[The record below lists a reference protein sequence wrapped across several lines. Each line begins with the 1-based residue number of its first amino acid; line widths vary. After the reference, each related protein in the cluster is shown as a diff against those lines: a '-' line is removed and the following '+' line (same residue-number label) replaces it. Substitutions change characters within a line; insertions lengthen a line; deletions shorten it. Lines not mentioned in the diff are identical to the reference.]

1 MSEESE
7 KNISELEKMEAGLW
21 YDANNDEKLYL
32 ARLET
37 ESLCF
42 ELNQTNPKETEKRRE
57 ILMKIFPN
65 AKSGCV
71 ILSPV
76 MADYG
81 KNVFIGEKTFINHGA
96 YLMDCAKI
104 TIGKH
109 CFIGPDC
116 AFYTAVHPL
125 LSDERNLGLEKALPI
140 TIGDNVWLG
149 GKVVVLPGVKIGSC
163 SVVGAGS
170 VVAKDVPPGVVAAG
184 NPCRVLRKI
193 TEADRITKKDGN
205 A

>member
-1 MSEESE
+1 MSDKSE
-7 KNISELEKMEAGLW
+7 KNISEREKMEAGRW
-21 YDANNDEKLYL
+21 YDANNDEKLCL
-32 ARLET
+32 VRLET

-57 ILMKIFPN
+57 ILKEIFPHIEN
-65 AKSGCV
+65 GCV

-76 MADYG
+76 MTDYG

-104 TIGKH
+104 TIGKR
-109 CFIGPDC
+109 CFIGADC
-116 AFYTAVHPL
+116 GFYTAVHPL
-125 LSDERNLGLEKALPI
+125 VFDERNLGLEKALPV
-140 TIGDNVWLG
+140 TVGDDVWLG
-149 GKVVVLPGVKIGSC
+149 GKVVVLPGVKIGSDSVIGAD
-163 SVVGAGS
+163 SVVT
-170 VVAKDVPPGVVAAG
+170 KDVPPGVVAAG

-193 TEADRITKKDGN
+193 TDADRITKNGGK

>member
-1 MSEESE
+1 MTSESE
-7 KNISELEKMEAGLW
+7 KNISECEKMEAGLW
-21 YDANNDEKLYL
+21 YDANNDEALCL
-32 ARLET
+32 ARTET
-37 ESLCF
+37 ETLCF
-42 ELNQTNPKETEKRRE
+42 ELNQTNPKETEKRCE
-57 ILMKIFPN
+57 ILKKIFPN
-65 AKSGCV
+65 AESGTV

-81 KNVFIGEKTFINHGA
+81 KNVFIGEKTFINHGV

-140 TIGDNVWLG
+140 TIGDNVWFG
-149 GKVVVLPGVKIGSC
+149 GKVIILPGVKIGSG
-163 SVVGAGS
+163 SVIGAGS
-170 VVAKDVPPGVVAAG
+170 VVTKDVPLGVVAAG

-193 TEADRITKKDGN
+193 TDADRITKNDGSV
-205 A
+205 

>member
-1 MSEESE
+1 MANESE
-7 KNISELEKMEAGLW
+7 KNISEREKMEAGLW
-21 YDANNDEKLYL
+21 YDANNDAELCF
-32 ARLET
+32 ARTET
-37 ESLCF
+37 ESLWF

-57 ILMKIFPN
+57 ILKKIFPN
-65 AKSGCV
+65 AETGTV

-104 TIGKH
+104 TIGKR

-125 LSDERNLGLEKALPI
+125 ASDERNLGLEKALPI
-140 TIGDNVWLG
+140 TIDDDVWLG
-149 GKVVVLPGVKIGSC
+149 GKVIVLPDVKIGSG
-163 SVVGAGS
+163 SVIGAGS
-170 VVAKDVPPGVVAAG
+170 VVTKDVPPGVVAAG

-193 TEADRITKKDGN
+193 TDADRIGTADSN